1 MREVAAELGG
11 FGEFTTTGAGTTSTA
26 VVGALAVSTLLQ
38 STSLTEMFLWQIDGA
53 NALEQ
58 RYVANGGLDTTTGTI
73 QVAPV
78 MGSAIATSVN
88 VWVAGRVP
96 FIKMGFREGVRECIA
111 RAHRKLWVRHRMP
124 ITAVTGQAI
133 YTWNRTTYWWMK
145 PDSILEIYDPQSDA
159 TVPLRETRHRWHYD
173 EDAELPAI
181 VFPDGAPWNTG
192 ETPSMLVQR
201 PASSR
206 FKVSGIWTDQ
216 AEETAGVLPMM
227 TALASE
233 SLANLDEVKAG
244 ALAYAYAELA
254 KWTEGKESLEWR
266 ALQLQWEATF
276 KACPNFMRQTPNQA
290 GVPDLRPAGSRR

>member
-11 FGEFTTTGAGTTSTA
+11 FGEFTTTGTGTTSTA
-26 VVGALAVSTLLQ
+26 VVA
-38 STSLTEMFLWQIDGA
+38 SLTEMFLWQIDGA

-88 VWVAGRVP
+88 LWVAGRVP
-96 FIKMGFREGVRECIA
+96 FIKMGFREGIRECIA
-111 RAHRKLWVRHRMP
+111 RAHRKLWVEHEMD
-124 ITAVTGQAI
+124 IIAVTGQAI
-133 YTWNRTTYWWMK
+133 YTFSRTTYWWMK
-145 PDSILEIYDPQSDA
+145 RDSILEIYDPNSDA
-159 TVPLRETRHRWHYD
+159 SVPLKETTKRWRYKQNG
-173 EDAELPAI
+173 EFASIEFL
-181 VFPDGAPWNTG
+181 DGAPWNTG
-192 ETPSMLVQR
+192 ETPKMKVQR

-206 FKVSGIWTDQ
+206 FKVSGTWTDQ
-216 AEETAGVLPMM
+216 AEETAGALPMM

-290 GVPDLRPAGSRR
+290 GVPDLRPAGMKR